1 MVLKLRLLVSVFLI
15 ACPVS
20 AQLRSANGFTD
31 QDIAGIFN
39 GLSQHAAK
47 VEPMLQELRPADW
60 VAKGAP
66 DTYVAQWNAS
76 LQQLEGIRTDMSAMA
91 QHPDHMTDGLKAM
104 LRVQATHQVIIAL
117 MGGLRRY
124 QNPALADL
132 IEAVAA
138 DDGADME
145 RLQQYLLELAS
156 DKEQQFDVV
165 DKEAQRCR
173 GTLSR
178 QPADAS
184 RPVRRP

>member
-1 MVLKLRLLVSVFLI
+1 MVLKLRLLVAAFLI

-104 LRVQATHQVIIAL
+104 LRVRATHQVIIAL
-117 MGGLRRY
+117 MGGL
-124 QNPALADL
+124 
-132 IEAVAA
+132 
-138 DDGADME
+138 
-145 RLQQYLLELAS
+145 
-156 DKEQQFDVV
+156 
-165 DKEAQRCR
+165 
-173 GTLSR
+173 
-178 QPADAS
+178 
-184 RPVRRP
+184 